1 MMLDF
6 ILSIDKSLFEL
17 INSQWTAPWADR
29 FFPAITDLHKT
40 VFFKTVMV
48 PLVLLIFMWR
58 RGIKKGLMIF
68 IFCLLGVLV
77 SDGVG
82 NWAFK
87 KTVQRPRPAETQ
99 GLHVEVRAPFGGYS
113 FVSNHSTN
121 MFAFASFV
129 AFIFPAAAA
138 PMFAIATTVAYS
150 RVYNGVHFPTD
161 VICGALLGCLFGILF
176 ARLYLIAMERVDKKR
191 NVVS

>member
-1 MMLDF
+1 M
-6 ILSIDKSLFEL
+6 
-17 INSQWTAPWADR
+17 WADQ

-40 VFFKTVMV
+40 AFFKTVMV

-68 IFCLLGVLV
+68 IFCLLGVLT

-121 MFAFASFV
+121 MFAFASFT

-138 PMFAIATTVAYS
+138 PMFAIATTIAYS

-161 VICGALLGCLFGILF
+161 VICGALLGCFFGILF
-176 ARLYLIAMERVDKKR
+176 ARLCLIAMERVDRKR